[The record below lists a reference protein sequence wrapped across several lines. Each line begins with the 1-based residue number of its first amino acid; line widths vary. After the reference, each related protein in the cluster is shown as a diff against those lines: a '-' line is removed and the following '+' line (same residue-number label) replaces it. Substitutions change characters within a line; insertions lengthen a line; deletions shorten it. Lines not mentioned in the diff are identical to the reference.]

1 MCERVCVRVC
11 VRACVCVCVCVCVCR
26 DRACEKLVSV
36 QYFAYTPRR
45 RPRMRGVLRGR
56 ELWGDGEK
64 QEGEGGSEIHYIILY
79 YIYVC
84 MYNVLSYFLV

>member
-11 VRACVCVCVCVCVCR
+11 ACVCVC
-26 DRACEKLVSV
+26 ACEKLVSV
-36 QYFAYTPRR
+36 QYFAYTRRR
-45 RPRMRGVLRGR
+45 RPRMRKRGVLRGR

-84 MYNVLSYFLV
+84 MYNVLSYLLV